1 MTLAQIFPGVQLAAL
16 IHLVFWVL
24 QILVFARV
32 IISWIPSINRHHPL
46 VRFIHQATEPMLR
59 PFRAVI
65 PVSGTGID
73 FSPVILLLVLVL
85 AERLILHLLGA

>member
-1 MTLAQIFPGVQLAAL
+1 MIPAQISPGMQLAPL

-32 IISWIPSINRHHPL
+32 IISWIPSINRHHPV
-46 VRFIHQATEPMLR
+46 VRLIYEVTEPMLR

-65 PVSGTGID
+65 PVGRGGMD
-73 FSPVILLLVLVL
+73 FSPVILLLVLVVVERIIL
-85 AERLILHLLGA
+85 AILGV